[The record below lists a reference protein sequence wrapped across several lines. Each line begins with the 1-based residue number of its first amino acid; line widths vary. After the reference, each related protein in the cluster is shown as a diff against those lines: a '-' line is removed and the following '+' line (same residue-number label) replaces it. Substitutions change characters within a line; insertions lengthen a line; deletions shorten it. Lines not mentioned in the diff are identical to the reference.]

1 MDLQKKAHI
10 LLVDDEAPLTKLMKT
25 YLAKIGYTVETALR
39 ANEAMALFD
48 QNPDD
53 YDLLVADITLPD
65 QPGQDMALQMIE
77 RSSRMRV
84 LLCSGYPFA
93 VESLPAG
100 VQGRFSS
107 LQKPFLPNMLAD
119 AIENLLGRKID

>member
-48 QNPDD
+48 QNPDI
-53 YDLLVADITLPD
+53 YDLLVADLTLPD
-65 QPGQDMALQMIE
+65 QPGKRYGAEIDGMP
-77 RSSRMRV
+77 MRN

-93 VESLPAG
+93 G
-100 VQGRFSS
+100 
-107 LQKPFLPNMLAD
+107 
-119 AIENLLGRKID
+119 

>member
-39 ANEAMALFD
+39 ADEAMALFD
-48 QNPDD
+48 QNPDI
-53 YDLLVADITLPD
+53 YDLLVADLTLPD

-77 RSSRMRV
+77 RSSRMKV

-93 VESLPAG
+93 VESLPAA

-119 AIENLLGRKID
+119 AIEDLLRRKID

>member
-10 LLVDDEAPLTKLMKT
+10 LLVDDEAALTKLMQT

-39 ANEAMALFD
+39 ANDAMALFN
-48 QNPDD
+48 QNPET
-53 YDLLVADITLPD
+53 YDLLVADLTLPD

-77 RSSRMRV
+77 RTSRMRV

-93 VESLPAG
+93 VESLPAN
-100 VQGRFSS
+100 VQERFSS
-107 LQKPFLPNMLAD
+107 LQKPFLPNMLAS
-119 AIENLLGRKID
+119 AIEDLLSRKID